1 MKVLITLFA
10 VACSARPIG
19 REAQPPEAATA
30 PAAQLPARSTRP
42 PQPSLYDLAIS
53 VTSATGAR
61 EPLDVERGH
70 PTLVSMFYGSC
81 AAACPLLIDTLDRTL
96 ATLPAGSRDRT
107 RVLLVSF
114 DPARDT
120 PARLQELV
128 RVHRLDARW
137 TLAAASDV
145 DARTLAAVLGIRYR
159 STPDGQF
166 FHTSAI
172 VALDRDGRPIARMDG
187 IGDPSALVAALSE

>member
-1 MKVLITLFA
+1 MKKLIALLA
-10 VACSARPIG
+10 VACSAHPTAR
-19 REAQPPEAATA
+19 AVQPPPPAKPA
-30 PAAQLPARSTRP
+30 PAHGTG
-42 PQPSLYDLAIS
+42 PSLYALAID
-53 VTSATGAR
+53 VTTAEGAKTS
-61 EPLDVERGH
+61 LAVDRGH

-96 ATLPAGSRDRT
+96 LQLPEGSRDGA

-120 PARLQELV
+120 PARLRELI
-128 RVHRLDARW
+128 RVHHLDARW
-137 TLAAASDV
+137 TLASARDL

-172 VALDRDGRPIARMDG
+172 VALDGEGRTLARMDG
-187 IGDPSALVAALSE
+187 IADPAPLVAALTE

>member
-1 MKVLITLFA
+1 MKMLIALLA
-10 VACSARPIG
+10 VGCSAHPTARKV
-19 REAQPPEAATA
+19 QPRTAEPMAA
-30 PAAQLPARSTRP
+30 PARGSG
-42 PQPSLYDLAIS
+42 PSLYDLPIS
-53 VTSATGAR
+53 LTDAAGSR
-61 EPLDVERGH
+61 EALDIDRGH

-96 ATLPAGSRDRT
+96 QQLPEPSRAGA

-120 PARLQELV
+120 PARLRELV
-128 RVHRLDARW
+128 RIHHLDPRW
-137 TLAAASDV
+137 TLAAASDL

-159 STPDGQF
+159 ETPDGQF

-172 VALDRDGRPIARMDG
+172 VALDANGRSTARMDG